1 MTAGTACL
9 LHVGLLSWEVGMKSL
24 LALVVGIVFAVA
36 GPLAL
41 AAQFNALVA
50 LTGAKENP
58 ANTSPGLGSAEVTLD
73 TTAHT
78 LRVNVIFTGLTAGT
92 TASHLHCCVAP
103 PGNAGVATTTPSFV
117 GFPLGVTSGS
127 MDRTYDTTL
136 ASSWNNAF
144 ITANG
149 GTPASAEAALAN
161 GIQSGGVYLN
171 IHTTAFPG
179 GEIRGFLTA
188 FGQATGPSDIPTL
201 SEWALILL
209 VIALTTTAW
218 LVLRR
223 RTR

>member
-1 MTAGTACL
+1 
-9 LHVGLLSWEVGMKSL
+9 MKTL
-24 LALVVGIVFAVA
+24 LALAVGTFLAVA
-36 GPLAL
+36 GPLTF
-41 AAQFNALVA
+41 AAQFNRLVA
-50 LTGAKENP
+50 LTGPNENP
-58 ANTSPGLGSAEVTLD
+58 SNSSPGLGSAEVTLD

-78 LRVNVIFTGLTAGT
+78 LRVSVVFTGLTAGT
-92 TASHLHCCVAP
+92 TASHIHCCVAP

-127 MDRTYDTTL
+127 MDRTYDTSR

-161 GIQSGGVYLN
+161 GIQSGGAYLN

-188 FGQATGPSDIPTL
+188 FGQATGPDSIPTL
-201 SEWALILL
+201 SQWGLVLL
-209 VIALTTTAW
+209 ATVLAATTW
-218 LVLRR
+218 LVLRK

>member
-1 MTAGTACL
+1 
-9 LHVGLLSWEVGMKSL
+9 MKNL
-24 LALVVGIVFAVA
+24 LALAVGIILAVA

-41 AAQFNALVA
+41 AAQFNTLVA

-58 ANTSPGLGSAEVTLD
+58 TNPSPGLGSAEVTLD

-78 LRVNVIFTGLTAGT
+78 LRVSVNFAGLTAGT

-149 GTPASAEAALAN
+149 GTPASAEAALAT
-161 GIQSGGVYLN
+161 GIQNGAVYLN
-171 IHTTAFPG
+171 IHTTAFPA
-179 GEIRGFLTA
+179 GEIRGFLTTFA
-188 FGQATGPSDIPTL
+188 QATGGSAIPTL
-201 SEWALILL
+201 SEWMLILL
-209 VIALTTTAW
+209 AILLAATAW

-223 RTR
+223 RAR

>member
-1 MTAGTACL
+1 
-9 LHVGLLSWEVGMKSL
+9 MKSL
-24 LALVVGIVFAVA
+24 LALVVGMILAVA

-58 ANTSPGLGSAEVTLD
+58 TNPSPGLGSAEITLD

-78 LRVNVIFTGLTAGT
+78 LRVSVVFTGLTAGT

-136 ASSWNNAF
+136 SEFVEQCIYHGERRHA
-144 ITANG
+144 
-149 GTPASAEAALAN
+149 
-161 GIQSGGVYLN
+161 GV
-171 IHTTAFPG
+171 
-179 GEIRGFLTA
+179 R
-188 FGQATGPSDIPTL
+188 
-201 SEWALILL
+201 
-209 VIALTTTAW
+209 
-218 LVLRR
+218 
-223 RTR
+223 